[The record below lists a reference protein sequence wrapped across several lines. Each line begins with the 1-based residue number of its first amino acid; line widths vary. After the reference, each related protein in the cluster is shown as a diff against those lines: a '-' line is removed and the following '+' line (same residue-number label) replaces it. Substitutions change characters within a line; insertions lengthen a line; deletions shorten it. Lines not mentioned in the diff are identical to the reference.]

1 MYKELVSSIE
11 SNLKRFA
18 EVPELDEYK
27 ATYALF
33 GEVIIYDIS
42 RYRDEELMVR
52 IGIKDSTYVFEGKW
66 EAILAR
72 VTELWVNG

>member
-18 EVPELDEYK
+18 EVPELSSFITE
-27 ATYALF
+27 
-33 GEVIIYDIS
+33 IIGSTHYPYSI
-42 RYRDEELMVR
+42 RR
-52 IGIKDSTYVFEGKW
+52 IFDDTLVVTVTITTSEYVFEGEW